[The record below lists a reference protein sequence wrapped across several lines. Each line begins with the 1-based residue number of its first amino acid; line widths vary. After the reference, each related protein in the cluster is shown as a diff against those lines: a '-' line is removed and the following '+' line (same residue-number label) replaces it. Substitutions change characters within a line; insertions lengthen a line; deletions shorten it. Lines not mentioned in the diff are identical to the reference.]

1 MLISIPAIYLALP
14 AGGIVAFLPM
24 ILIFVIFY
32 MLIMMPQQ
40 KRQKKLQ
47 AMISS
52 LKNGDR
58 VMTSGGIRGTVVSV
72 KDDAIQ
78 LRVAPDNLRIE
89 VARGAVVSMLDESSS

>member
-1 MLISIPAIYLALP
+1 MPILTPAIFLALP
-14 AGGIVAFLPM
+14 TGGIVAFLPM

-89 VARGAVVSMLDESSS
+89 IARGAVVSMLDESNS